1 MKTEMKTK
9 LLQFMLLCAFY
20 TFGQNFNVST
30 STYTVPQLVQEV
42 LLSSPC
48 LQVNNIS
55 WKTGTQF
62 GSSNGIGYFQN
73 SHPGFPLQSGVILS
87 TGNVMNAGGP
97 NTSMLSDGSANW
109 PGDTDLENVLS
120 SAGINMS
127 STNATVLEFEFT
139 ALSNYFDFDFIFA
152 SEEYGNFQCQFSDA
166 FAFLLTNLNT
176 GVTTNLA
183 VVPGTNIPI
192 SVVTVRNQ
200 LYNSSCNSVNEQYFG
215 VFNGGSNAATAATNF
230 NGQTV
235 VMNASAT
242 LITNTPY
249 KIKLV
254 VADRN
259 DPQSDSA
266 IFLSANSFNI
276 GQNVLGND
284 LTSLQ
289 GNAICFGDTHTIVSN
304 LNPSQFTFEWKRNG
318 SLVFGENGPN
328 LTVSTPGTY
337 TLTYTNIAFPCQ
349 VVSDD
354 VVIEFQNGLT
364 AGNPINLNK
373 CNTGAN
379 NYTYN
384 LALNTPR
391 LISNLNPVPQVT
403 YHLNLLNAQ
412 NGTNALPLQFNSSGN
427 QTIFARVQRP
437 NSNCFDIK
445 SFQLLIAQPPVVS
458 NPPNM
463 VGCATIPNPTRGRF
477 PLQTQTPIIL
487 NDLDPTV
494 YSVSYHTS
502 LNAAQNNTGA
512 ITSNSYTSI
521 SRTVF
526 TRVQVIGD
534 PGCFVI
540 TTFDLIVSPL
550 PPVDVLEDVI
560 VCDYY
565 ILPNIEY
572 GLYFTLPMGTGEQL
586 FAGDI
591 INETQRIY
599 IFNEEDE
606 EPFCPNQSSFM
617 VTIVLPESIDIGA
630 GTHCDT
636 FSIPSVP
643 FGAYFSQPDGN
654 GDELTTG
661 TILNESQT
669 VYFHFQ
675 STEPPFCVINIGFDV
690 EIIPG
695 PQVDA
700 LSNVFD
706 CTSYTLPELQSGEY
720 FSAPDG
726 QGDTIASG
734 SLITETSTIY
744 IYAVNGECSDQSSFT
759 VYIGLDVPISVSHCV
774 RYTLPPLPIG
784 GYFTEPMGQGF
795 QIPAGTT
802 FMTNQTVYV
811 YAPSF
816 NSPNCTDNLSFDIT
830 IELPQITTPE
840 NTEACEA
847 YVLPSLAIGNYY
859 TGPNGSGNAL
869 QPGDIIYESQTLHV
883 YLNNGI
889 GCQNSES
896 FEVTVHPKPF
906 IDPRDEIDVC
916 HFYVLTELESGNYFT
931 GPNGTGEQLPGGY
944 VLEESMEIF
953 IFAEENSCTNE
964 SSFLVNVFTIE
975 ADTIENV
982 ISCDNYILPQ
992 LNTGNKYFTAPDGP
1006 YGTGTELLPG
1016 QQISSSQTIF
1026 IFIESGERINCLD
1039 QSSFEVTIV
1048 TTPVAN
1054 PVPAQELIICDT
1066 DGTNDGNFN
1075 FNWSSISPFVLGNQS
1090 PDDYSIN
1097 YYISLADA
1105 NANTNSITSSNV
1117 KTIYVKISHVL
1128 SDACHDIRTLQ
1139 LTVNKL
1145 PEPSPVDGIICY
1157 DTTTETVLNPFTI
1170 QSGLSPVTHT
1180 FEWFLDDELIA
1191 GATGTNY
1198 TAQEPGLY
1206 FVIATNIVTGCTSDL
1221 TPIVVSPSE
1230 PASITFT
1237 TSNAFSNTNS
1247 ITVNAIG
1254 TGDYEY
1260 SLNDGPFQDSPVFSP
1275 VRSGTNYI
1283 TVRDKNGCG
1292 ITTGEVLVINYP
1304 PFFTPN
1310 GDGYNDQWHITD
1322 LEEQDNAVI
1331 YIYDRYGKIMTQIF
1345 PRQPHNGWDGT
1356 YNGQPMPSTDY
1367 WFTVNFEEDGIV
1379 KEFKSHFSLK
1389 R

>member
-1 MKTEMKTK
+1 MKTK
-9 LLQFMLLCAFY
+9 LLLLMLSCAFY

-30 STYTVPQLVQEV
+30 NTYTVPQLVQEV
-42 LLSSPC
+42 LLNSPC

-55 WKTGTQF
+55 WRTGTQF

-97 NTSMLSDGSANW
+97 NTSMLSDGSVNW
-109 PGDTDLENVLS
+109 PGDTDLENILS
-120 SAGINMS
+120 NAGINMNS
-127 STNATVLEFEFT
+127 INATVLEFEFT
-139 ALSNYFDFDFIFA
+139 ALSTFFDFDFLFA

-166 FAFLLTNLNT
+166 FAFLLTNMNT

-183 VVPGTNIPI
+183 IVPGTNTPI

-200 LYNSSCNSVNEQYFG
+200 LYNSSCNSENEQYFG
-215 VFNGGSNAATAATNF
+215 VFNGGANAATAATNY

-242 LITNTPY
+242 LIPNTPY

-254 VADRN
+254 IADRN

-276 GQNVLGND
+276 GQNVLGDD
-284 LTSLQ
+284 LTSLS
-289 GNAICFGDTHTIVSN
+289 GNAICFGDNHTIVSN
-304 LNPSQFTFEWKRNG
+304 LNPTQFTFEWKRNG
-318 SLVFGENGPN
+318 AVLFGETGPN
-328 LTVSTPGTY
+328 LTVSTPGVY
-337 TLTYTNIAFPCQ
+337 TITYTNIAFPCQ
-349 VVSDD
+349 IVSDD
-354 VVIEFQNGLT
+354 VVVEFQNGLN
-364 AGNPINLNK
+364 AGTPTNLVR
-373 CNTGAN
+373 CDTGATS
-379 NYTYN
+379 YVYN
-384 LALNTPR
+384 LSLNTPR
-391 LISNLNPVPQVT
+391 LIQGLTPIPQVT
-403 YHLNLLNAQ
+403 YHISSIHAQ
-412 NGTNALPLQFNSSGN
+412 NGTNPLPTNYTGAPN
-427 QTIFARVQRP
+427 QTIFARIQRP
-437 NSNCFDIK
+437 NSNCFDVK
-445 SFQLLIAQPPVVS
+445 SFQLMIAPPPSIGSV
-458 NPPNM
+458 PNQEA
-463 VGCATIPNPTRGRF
+463 CAIITNPTRGRF
-477 PLQTQTPIIL
+477 PMNTIAQEIL
-487 NDLDPTV
+487 GDLD
-494 YSVSYHTS
+494 TS
-502 LNAAQNNTGA
+502 IYQVLFYTSESNALSNTGP
-512 ITSNSYTSI
+512 ITAANYSTI

-526 TRVQVIGD
+526 ARLQLIGD
-534 PGCFVI
+534 PSCFSMTSFELTVRS
-540 TTFDLIVSPL
+540 LPL
-550 PPVDVLEDVI
+550 VDELEDVI
-560 VCDYY
+560 VCEYY
-565 ILPNIEY
+565 ILPEIEY
-572 GLYFTLPMGTGEQL
+572 GLYFTMPMGNGEQL
-586 FAGDI
+586 FAGDMI
-591 INETQRIY
+591 IETQRIY
-599 IFNEEDE
+599 IFNEDE
-606 EPFCPNQSSFM
+606 LEPSCPNQSSFM
-617 VTIVLPESIDIGA
+617 VTIILPESIDIGA

-636 FSIPSVP
+636 FSIPSIP
-643 FGAYFSQPDGN
+643 FGAYFSETNGN
-654 GDELTTG
+654 GEELTAG
-661 TILNESQT
+661 TILTESQT
-669 VYFHFQ
+669 VHFYFQ
-675 STEPPFCVINIGFDV
+675 STEPPFCVINIGFDI

-695 PQVDA
+695 PQVDE
-700 LSNVFD
+700 LNNVFD

-720 FSAPDG
+720 FTEPDG
-726 QGDTIASG
+726 QGDTLAPG
-734 SLITETSTIY
+734 TLITETSTIY

-759 VYIGLDVPISVSHCV
+759 VYIGIDVPTSVSHCV

-816 NSPNCTDNLSFDIT
+816 NTPNCTDNLSFDIT
-830 IELPQITTPE
+830 IELPQIITPE
-840 NTEACEA
+840 NAEACEA
-847 YVLPSLAIGNYY
+847 YVLPELALGTYH

-869 QPGDIIYESQTLHV
+869 QPGDLIFESQTLHV

-896 FEVTVHPKPF
+896 FEVTVHPRPF

-916 HFYVLTELESGNYFT
+916 HFYVLTELELGNYFT

-953 IFAEENSCTNE
+953 IFAEENGCTNE

-975 ADTIENV
+975 ADIVENV
-982 ISCDNYILPQ
+982 ISCDHYILPQ
-992 LNTGNKYFTAPDGP
+992 LNVGNRYFTAPDGP
-1006 YGTGTELLPG
+1006 FGTGIELLPG
-1016 QQISSSQTIF
+1016 QQINTSQTIF

-1075 FNWSSISPFVLGNQS
+1075 FNWSALSSFVLGNQN
-1090 PDDYSIN
+1090 PEDYSIN
-1097 YYISLADA
+1097 YYTSLADA
-1105 NANTNSITSSNV
+1105 NTNSNSITSSDV
-1117 KTIYVKISHVL
+1117 KTVYVKISHVL

-1145 PEPSPVDGIICY
+1145 PEPTPVDGIICY

-1170 QSGLSPVTHT
+1170 QSGLSAVNHT

-1206 FVIATNIVTGCTSDL
+1206 FVIATNISTGCASEP

-1230 PASITFT
+1230 PATITFT

-1247 ITVNAIG
+1247 ITVNATG